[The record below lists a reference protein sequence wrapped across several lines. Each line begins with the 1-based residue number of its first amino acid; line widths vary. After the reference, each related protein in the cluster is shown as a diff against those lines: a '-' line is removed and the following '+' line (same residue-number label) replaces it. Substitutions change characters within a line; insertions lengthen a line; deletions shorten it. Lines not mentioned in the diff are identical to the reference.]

1 MYALLFICPLQLKLK
16 KRIVKSLPTRDEK
29 CNPMNYQACVMK
41 AFNDNIKKNYNCS
54 LAILPNNGAKSR
66 CSNSVSV
73 KELKVQI
80 IPTCYMFIVST
91 TNFFIPI
98 INMMFSFDV
107 QVLKIVVEL
116 DKYMNC
122 VNIKPC
128 NRVVY
133 SLINPSRIPEP
144 PPKPGQPH
152 MHQLANLAIQFENT
166 EVGNI

>member
-1 MYALLFICPLQLKLK
+1 
-16 KRIVKSLPTRDEK
+16 
-29 CNPMNYQACVMK
+29 
-41 AFNDNIKKNYNCS
+41 
-54 LAILPNNGAKSR
+54 
-66 CSNSVSV
+66 
-73 KELKVQI
+73 
-80 IPTCYMFIVST
+80 MFIVST
-91 TNFFIPI
+91 TNVFIPI
-98 INMMFSFDV
+98 KNIMFSFDI
-107 QVLKIVVEL
+107 QVLKIAVEG

-152 MHQLANLAIQFENT
+152 TMPQLANLAIQFENT